1 MHKLASYLPSI
12 VYLYILHSLA
22 AELELR
28 LPSSLPFAIPLSLEA
43 YSKLQLADNMSGT
56 PSRKLRD
63 LLIERDELQKQV
75 KDSSDKTAQARTQVS
90 NRQKKMARKV
100 AEAEPELVLLRAKL
114 ADAEA
119 HQLQMQNRLEDL
131 ENMDY
136 VGLDDFTCGA
146 LPNFPAL
153 MRFPV
158 ERWAKS
164 CPQRPQH
171 LPLNLKARQRIIIPA
186 ILVPVHFKTQHC
198 RLIYFVDRSAL
209 RHPGVGVPGIVGRT
223 FPATGQL
230 T

>member
-1 MHKLASYLPSI
+1 
-12 VYLYILHSLA
+12 
-22 AELELR
+22 
-28 LPSSLPFAIPLSLEA
+28 
-43 YSKLQLADNMSGT
+43 MSGT

-100 AEAEPELVLLRAKL
+100 AEAVAEHDQRMARIAAEAEPELVLLRAKL

-164 CPQRPQH
+164 CPQRPHH

-209 RHPGVGVPGIVGRT
+209 RHPGLGVPGIVVRT
-223 FPATGQL
+223 FPATGHL